1 MWGFFWLVGV
11 FFHLP
16 GKRGETSNSF
26 CVPSLSGTA
35 KLSFHT
41 QVTLC
46 LLRLVSTRVAFT
58 AAKPD
63 RRSLHTQLGKHS
75 QVWNAAYAGGQVEE
89 PLA

>member
-1 MWGFFWLVGV
+1 M
-11 FFHLP
+11 
-16 GKRGETSNSF
+16 
-26 CVPSLSGTA
+26 
-35 KLSFHT
+35 
-41 QVTLC
+41 
-46 LLRLVSTRVAFT
+46 LRLVSTRVAFT